1 MFRRHH
7 HPTLAGTAAGTSAP
21 GTRGRS
27 RRALTAPVWQS
38 RRMIQRNDV
47 RRVLPV
53 LVAHAAITT
62 LTWRDLRR
70 RPAEEVRGSK
80 RLWRVVSAMNT
91 VGSVAYLAVGR
102 KRKHAG

>member
-1 MFRRHH
+1 MIQPQSGPFRTDR
-7 HPTLAGTAAGTSAP
+7 
-21 GTRGRS
+21 
-27 RRALTAPVWQS
+27 V
-38 RRMIQRNDV
+38 IQRNDV

-53 LVAHAAITT
+53 LVAHAAITM

-70 RPAEEVRGSK
+70 RPAEQVRGSK
-80 RLWRVVSAMNT
+80 RLWRVASAMNT